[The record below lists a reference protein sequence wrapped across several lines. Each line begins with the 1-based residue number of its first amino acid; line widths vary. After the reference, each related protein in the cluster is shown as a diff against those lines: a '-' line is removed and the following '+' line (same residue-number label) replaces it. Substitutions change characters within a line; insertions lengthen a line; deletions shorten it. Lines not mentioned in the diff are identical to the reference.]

1 MLNGYAEAWRLLA
14 AALLIQ
20 DMPGKVLGPDFW
32 ETTRAVAPVVGALV
46 TLATFYLR
54 SVIRTENQRQKDS
67 MMREIRELFATQ
79 KELASLKE
87 ITTVQFTALTDRLR
101 LLESDKK

>member
-32 ETTRAVAPVVGALV
+32 ETARAVAPIVGATV
-46 TLATFYLR
+46 TVATFYLR
-54 SVIRTENQRQKDS
+54 SVIRTENTRQKDT

-87 ITTVQFTALTDRLR
+87 LTTVQFVALADRLR
-101 LLESDKK
+101 LIEADKK